1 MDQDFRELLMMLLN
15 LIKISLFGIF
25 LSTVTLP
32 GDSHHSDGYN
42 LSFSTSGFKFSFLA
56 AFEISNRVGDDTEY
70 FLAIF
75 LPSFFV
81 WFESI

>member
-1 MDQDFRELLMMLLN
+1 MLL
-15 LIKISLFGIF
+15 LKFIRISLFGIF

-32 GDSHHSDGYN
+32 GDSHHADGYN
-42 LSFSTSGFKFSFLA
+42 LSFSTSGFRFSFLA
-56 AFEISNRVGDDTEY
+56 AFEISNRVGEGTEY